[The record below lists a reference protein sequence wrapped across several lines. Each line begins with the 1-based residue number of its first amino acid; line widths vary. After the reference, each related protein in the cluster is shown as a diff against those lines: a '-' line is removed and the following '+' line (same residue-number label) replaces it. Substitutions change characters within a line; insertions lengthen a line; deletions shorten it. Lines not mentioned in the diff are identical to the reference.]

1 MSVQYNTSPT
11 VTNGL
16 FLCLDAASKKSYPG
30 TGTTWFDAS
39 AYSTNLTLA
48 GSGYTYSSNGFFTN
62 SADGALGT
70 ISNLT
75 TASNNFS
82 YDVWAKPTATH
93 EIDAQ
98 SSGGTNGISGQ
109 KYLIGANQ
117 AGAVNGGAGI
127 SCGTNGISVYEHGD
141 GYMPPLLVWSGSVS
155 STVMSHIVVVYT
167 SKQPQLYVNGV
178 LVATGLTS
186 TKTAV
191 VVSNT
196 VGFGPYGFFTGDIA
210 AVRFYDRSLSQSEI
224 TQNFNAL
231 KGRYGL

>member
-1 MSVQYNTSPT
+1 MGVQYNTSQT
-11 VTNGL
+11 VTDGL
-16 FLCLDAASKKSYPG
+16 FLCLDAANTKSYPG

-48 GSGYTYSSNGFFTN
+48 GSGYTYSSNGFFTTN
-62 SADGALGT
+62 SGSSLG
-70 ISNLT
+70 IVSNLT
-75 TASNNFS
+75 SASNNFS
-82 YDVWAKPTATH
+82 YDVWAKPTTTH

-98 SSGGTNGISGQ
+98 GTGGINGVSGQ

-117 AGAVNGGAGI
+117 AGSNGGAGI

-141 GYMPPLLVWSGSVS
+141 SYMPCILSWTGTVS

-167 SKQPQLYVNGV
+167 NKQPTLYLNGT
-178 LVATGLTS
+178 LVQTGVTS
-186 TKTAV
+186 LRTAV

-196 VGFGPYGFFTGDIA
+196 IGYGPYGNFTGDIA
-210 AVRFYDRSLSQSEI
+210 AVRFYNKSLSQSEI
-224 TQNFNAL
+224 TQNYNAL